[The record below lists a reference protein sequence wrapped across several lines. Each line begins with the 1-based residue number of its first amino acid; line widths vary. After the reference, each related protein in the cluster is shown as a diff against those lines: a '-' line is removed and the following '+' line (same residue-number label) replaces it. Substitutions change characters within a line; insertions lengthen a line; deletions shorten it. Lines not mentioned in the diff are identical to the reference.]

1 MKLFFYVDIYTSKFI
16 LCNVVVVI
24 IVVIIF
30 SDRYGFFIAPTD
42 AAPARGKKLPPKIVE
57 LNKHESVAF
66 ASPVGMM
73 KVSIEAILPGAAGV
87 LGTHEKSGMIGRNG
101 QEIENGV
108 EMGLEWQVG
117 PEDHPMM
124 SRTSRAPQYPTTCVL
139 PPEAP
144 ARRLGEDAARRRTA
158 EEACA
163 VVFDPEELED
173 CIYDVVQT
181 GDPRRVIDYLE

>member
-1 MKLFFYVDIYTSKFI
+1 
-16 LCNVVVVI
+16 
-24 IVVIIF
+24 
-30 SDRYGFFIAPTD
+30 
-42 AAPARGKKLPPKIVE
+42 
-57 LNKHESVAF
+57 
-66 ASPVGMM
+66 M

-124 SRTSRAPQYPTTCVL
+124 FRTSRAPQYPTTCVL